1 MSKKH
6 AKGKASGKARKAK
19 AFYENAYEGARSRK
33 RLANWQPSRASI
45 NQMLAADGYVL
56 RARARD
62 LVRNNPYVASAIE
75 SFTANL
81 IGSGVKP
88 SPLFDDTKRVK
99 QVMEAWADWISEAD
113 YDGLTD
119 FYGMQALVARAMFE
133 AGECFIRYRPAD
145 PDSGLV
151 VPLQLQLLESE
162 MLDYNK
168 NHAAENGNYIV
179 NGIEIDKNGK
189 RIAYWFWSVYP
200 GDPRY
205 RAEPLE
211 YIRVPADEVL
221 HIFRPLRPGQMRGAP
236 WITPSVVRLWLLD
249 QFDDAELDRKKKS
262 AMYMGFVTSPAPLDE
277 FLGEDDLD
285 AEGVLPRYSDVPVL
299 ETGTM
304 QKLDPG
310 EDVRFSDP
318 AEVGSSYEPFQY
330 RNILAASAGMG
341 VPYMAVTGD
350 VEKANYSSSRQ
361 GLVEF
366 RNRLEQLQHTCIVFQ
381 MCRPIWQ
388 KWLTVGEMCGA
399 FQLPG
404 FALVPRKYFRNKWI
418 PPRFDWIDPL
428 HDLQAEKLAVDNGFK
443 SRSDVILAGGE
454 DPEETDRRISA
465 DQERAQKYNLRFSD
479 VPIETLGMTQTP
491 AGSATDPPG
500 NDNKG
505 SGTGAKAKA
514 RGLKATSW
522 IGVDLDGTLARYDG
536 WEGDLHIGDPIPSMV
551 SRVKAWIAE
560 GETVKIFTARIAVPE
575 PKCSMVI
582 EAIKNWLEI
591 QGLPRLDVTNV
602 KDLGMKELWDDK
614 SVQIV
619 KNTGEPLAQD
629 HHL

>member
-62 LVRNNPYVASAIE
+62 LVRNNPYVASGIE
-75 SFTANL
+75 SFVANL

-88 SPLFDDTKRVK
+88 SPLIDDVK
-99 QVMEAWADWISEAD
+99 LVEGILSLWSDWKDEAD
-113 YDGLTD
+113 YDGITD

-133 AGECFIRYRPAD
+133 AGECFIRFRPVD
-145 PDSGLV
+145 PDSDMV
-151 VPLQLQLLESE
+151 VPIQLQLLESE
-162 MLDYNK
+162 MLEYNK
-168 NHAAENGNYIV
+168 NHMTEGGNNIV
-179 NGIEIDKNGK
+179 NGIEIDGNGK
-189 RIAYWFWSVYP
+189 RVAYWFYSVYP
-200 GDPRY
+200 GDPLY
-205 RAEPLE
+205 RTEPLR
-211 YIRVPADEVL
+211 YVRVPAEEVL

-310 EDVRFSDP
+310 EGVTFSDP

-350 VEKANYSSSRQ
+350 YQKANYSSSRQ

-381 MCRPIWQ
+381 MCRPIWR
-388 KWLTVGEMCGA
+388 KWMTTAEMYGA
-399 FQLPG
+399 IQLPG
-404 FALVPRKYFRNKWI
+404 FVLAPRKYIRAKWI

-443 SRSDVILAGGE
+443 ARSDVIIASGE
-454 DPEETDRRISA
+454 DPEETDKRIAA
-465 DQERAQKYNLRFSD
+465 DRDRAEKLGIKFTD
-479 VPIETLGMTQTP
+479 VPIEDPAASQEP
-491 AGSATDPPG
+491 AGPIANPPG
-500 NDNKG
+500 TDNEG
-505 SGTGAKAKA
+505 DGTGAKA
-514 RGLKATSW
+514 SWSPNW
-522 IGVDLDGTLARYDG
+522 IGVDLDGTLAHYDG
-536 WEGDLHIGDPIPSMV
+536 WKGELHIGDPILPMLA
-551 SRVKAWIAE
+551 RVNAWIEE
-560 GETVKIFTARIAVPE
+560 GETVKIFTARVSVPE
-575 PKCSMVI
+575 PKRSKVI
-582 EAIKNWLEI
+582 KTIQNWLETH
-591 QGLPRLDVTNV
+591 GLPRLSITNV
-602 KDLGMKELWDDK
+602 KDLEMKELWDDK
-614 SVQIV
+614 AIHVA
-619 KNTGEPLAQD
+619 KNTGEALT
-629 HHL
+629 